1 MESLGTVFLSNQLA
15 KLISERF
22 NVDQALVASF
32 LGIAFTQHIPNFL
45 ILILSVSCAV
55 CGFMYFM
62 NMKNSKYNTLRLFEC
77 AEWEALFMYMDNHL
91 EFFEGG
97 YSSSKNH
104 PLLRT
109 VSSYDGLLEKVRVNI
124 NDTDLKVEGYLMS
137 DVFEEDKGKDKG
149 RTLHRFI
156 DINIRKG
163 MIHPNKY
170 IAELVKY
177 KDKMNK
183 DSMVLYFQTI
193 YGDVSESYTKQS
205 LKMFEGVRKDYEKR
219 YDTYIKSYFNKER
232 DWIWKYC
239 SEIHFRPETF
249 TKIGQQAR
257 INMLL
262 YGPPGTGKSSI
273 AYRLAVSL
281 GRHLVAIDL
290 KSVLMTCEKHQI
302 HNIFTEVYVKTDSN
316 HKDVIFLIEEFDTA
330 IEYLLERKYNST
342 HSRGDEK
349 IIIMGGE
356 DMVKKRNHSCNRVD
370 IEDLLDILQGPFPM
384 PGSILIATTNKYEH
398 MVKICPAL
406 FRPGRLTPVK
416 IDHMDLTQLQAF
428 SQYCFGKPLD
438 LQCTPETQ
446 LMPAEIIEYA
456 QICVLEEDGF
466 TKFQAYV
473 RGKLK
478 LER

>member
-1 MESLGTVFLSNQLA
+1 
-15 KLISERF
+15 
-22 NVDQALVASF
+22 
-32 LGIAFTQHIPNFL
+32 
-45 ILILSVSCAV
+45 
-55 CGFMYFM
+55 
-62 NMKNSKYNTLRLFEC
+62 
-77 AEWEALFMYMDNHL
+77 MDNHL

-104 PLLRT
+104 PLLR
-109 VSSYDGLLEKVRVNI
+109 SSSTNDGLLEKVRIRI
-124 NDTDLKVEGYLMS
+124 NDTDFKVEGYVIS
-137 DVFEEDKGKDKG
+137 DLFEEDRGKDKG
-149 RTLHRFI
+149 RVLHRFI

-163 MIHPNKY
+163 MIHPNNY
-170 IAELVKY
+170 IAELMKY
-177 KDKMNK
+177 KDKMKK
-183 DSMVLYFQTI
+183 DSMKLYFQNI
-193 YGDVSESYTKQS
+193 YGDKTEGYIRQS
-205 LKMFEGVRKDYEKR
+205 MKMFEGVRKDYKKR
-219 YDTYIKSYFNKER
+219 YDTYMKSYFNKER

-281 GRHLVAIDL
+281 GRHLVSIDL
-290 KSVLMTCEKHQI
+290 KSILMYCEKHQI
-302 HNIFTEVYVKTDSN
+302 HNVFTEVYVGTDSN
-316 HKDVIFLIEEFDTA
+316 HQDVIFLIEEFDTA
-330 IEYLLERKYNST
+330 VEYLLERK
-342 HSRGDEK
+342 HSSNQSKCEEK
-349 IIIMGGE
+349 IVIVGGGGS
-356 DMVKKRNHSCNRVD
+356 DQCKKAESYNRVD

-416 IDHMDLTQLQAF
+416 IDHMDYTQLQAF
-428 SQYCFGKPLD
+428 SQHCFGKPLE
-438 LQCTPETQ
+438 LHCTPETH

-456 QICVLEEDGF
+456 QICVLDEGGF

-478 LER
+478 LES